1 MLCLKAKKQSATE
14 WFSVLCGVQNLLV
27 VAVNHVL
34 ARAVP
39 VVHSVA
45 QTHFERL
52 AILAD
57 ARACPFAVAE
67 RLKTIV
73 PNLIDGCGPATLVTS
88 ASSASMPTKTATPLN
103 TARTMCR

>member
-1 MLCLKAKKQSATE
+1 MAIDN
-14 WFSVLCGVQNLLV
+14 V
-27 VAVNHVL
+27 H

-67 RLKTIV
+67 RLKTLV
-73 PNLIDGCGPATLVTS
+73 PNLVKIIGVDAALREAVAVDVGAGADAAVDEH
-88 ASSASMPTKTATPLN
+88 
-103 TARTMCR
+103 